1 MRQESIDQCLL
12 WKRVLLIFCTPLYK
26 EQKEAGLC
34 PYCFCIGHWPDECK
48 QPEDG
53 LETGDL
59 QPCSVCGSWNHSRFE
74 CTFEHY
80 TCTSCK
86 QKGHRNTMCQSVH
99 PNCLMNKQVM
109 SLARKYAWVFPWFY
123 RDGVMPQ
130 EEIDKAVEEKALD
143 KCKKDF
149 EPYLSWFNV
158 KTVEDL
164 VKSLL

>member
-1 MRQESIDQCLL
+1 
-12 WKRVLLIFCTPLYK
+12 
-26 EQKEAGLC
+26 
-34 PYCFCIGHWPDECK
+34 
-48 QPEDG
+48 
-53 LETGDL
+53 
-59 QPCSVCGSWNHSRFE
+59 
-74 CTFEHY
+74 
-80 TCTSCK
+80 
-86 QKGHRNTMCQSVH
+86 
-99 PNCLMNKQVM
+99 MNKQVM